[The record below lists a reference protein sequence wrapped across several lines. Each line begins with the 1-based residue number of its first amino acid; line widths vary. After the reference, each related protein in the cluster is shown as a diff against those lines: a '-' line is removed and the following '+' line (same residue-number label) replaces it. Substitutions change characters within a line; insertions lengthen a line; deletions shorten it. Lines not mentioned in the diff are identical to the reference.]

1 MRVLRVKTDNMKKDE
16 TNGGKWEKGRRGW
29 GGGWG
34 GNEENLSI
42 NNVDCVCHIHYSR
55 VGSL

>member
-1 MRVLRVKTDNMKKDE
+1 MGA
-16 TNGGKWEKGRRGW
+16 NGRKEE
-29 GGGWG
+29 GGGG

-42 NNVDCVCHIHYSR
+42 NNVDCVCHIHYNR

>member
-1 MRVLRVKTDNMKKDE
+1 MGA
-16 TNGGKWEKGRRGW
+16 NGRKEEGG

-42 NNVDCVCHIHYSR
+42 NNVDCVCHIHYNR

>member
-16 TNGGKWEKGRRGW
+16 TNGGKREKGR
-29 GGGWG
+29 GGGG
-34 GNEENLSI
+34 GNEENLRI
-42 NNVDCVCHIHYSR
+42 NNVDCVCHIHYNR